1 LKGYCFDLDGTLIDS
16 MWIWDRLPYD
26 YLLSKGIYPPENI
39 REKLK
44 QYSLKEASSVLKDM
58 FDLIE
63 SNQQINIEMENMLK
77 KFYEEQVELKKGALE
92 LLKNLKTNNSKIA
105 LVTATEE
112 KLLLPAIKRLG
123 IHEYFDFIQ
132 TCGNVGFEKYDVNFF
147 KILINRLGLATKDV
161 FLFEDALHSMETA
174 KKLGIKVVAI
184 KDSTNLSDW
193 DKICMTA
200 DICLNDLTEYN
211 FEDL

>member
-1 LKGYCFDLDGTLIDS
+1 MK
-16 MWIWDRLPYD
+16 
-26 YLLSKGIYPPENI
+26 
-39 REKLK
+39 
-44 QYSLKEASSVLKDM
+44 
-58 FDLIE
+58 
-63 SNQQINIEMENMLK
+63 
-77 KFYEEQVELKKGALE
+77 
-92 LLKNLKTNNSKIA
+92 
-105 LVTATEE
+105 
-112 KLLLPAIKRLG
+112 
-123 IHEYFDFIQ
+123 
-132 TCGNVGFEKYDVNFF
+132 KYDVNFF